1 MLLRLA
7 PPRKVCS
14 NRAMLAHAP
23 LFQEDLRIGD
33 VIVGTRALL
42 APMSG
47 VSDLPFRQAA
57 ARAGARYTVTEMV
70 AADALANGRADVVRR
85 AQFHG
90 DDLNVV
96 QLVGREARWIGLG
109 AKLAEDNGA
118 DIIDLNM
125 GCPSREVTGVLC
137 GAALMKDLDHAE
149 RLIDAAVT
157 ATTRPVTLKMRLGW
171 DDASRNAPE
180 LAMRAEK
187 CGVKAIT
194 VHARTRNQFYKGHCD
209 WHAVKAVK
217 TAVSL
222 PVIVN
227 GDIVDAASADEAIKQ
242 SGADAVM
249 IGRGACGKPWIA
261 AAIDRHLRTDEVVAE
276 PSMTERL
283 AIARQHLAD
292 NIAFYGEKN
301 GVKIF
306 RKHLAWYIEQA
317 PFPDSEEARRAAKSE
332 LCQLDQP
339 AAVEAGLISL
349 WQPA

>member
-1 MLLRLA
+1 MFLTALA
-7 PPRKVCS
+7 SPGKVCS
-14 NRAMLAHAP
+14 NRAMHVPA
-23 LFQEDLRIGD
+23 FDRDLQIGD
-33 VIVGTRALL
+33 IAVGTRALL

-70 AADALANGRADVVRR
+70 AADALASGRPDVVRR
-85 AQFHG
+85 ARLNG

-109 AKLAEDNGA
+109 AKLAEEAGA

-137 GAALMKDLDHAE
+137 GAALMKDLDHAV
-149 RLIDAAVT
+149 RLIDAAVG
-157 ATTRPVTLKMRLGW
+157 ATTRPVTLKIRLGW

-187 CGVKAIT
+187 SGVKAIT
-194 VHARTRNQFYKGHCD
+194 VHARTRNQFYKGSCD

-217 TAVSL
+217 SAVSV

-227 GDIVDAASADEAIKQ
+227 GDIVDTASADEALKQ

-249 IGRGACGKPWIA
+249 IGRGACGRPWIA
-261 AAIDRHLRTDEVVAE
+261 AVIDRHLRSGERVDEPAM
-276 PSMTERL
+276 PERL
-283 AIARQHLAD
+283 AIAQQHLAD
-292 NIAFYGEKN
+292 SITFYGEAN

-317 PFPDSEEARRAAKSE
+317 PRPVEEDARRAAKSE
-332 LCQLDQP
+332 LCRLADP
-339 AAVEAGLISL
+339 RAVEKGLISL
-349 WQPA
+349 WQQA